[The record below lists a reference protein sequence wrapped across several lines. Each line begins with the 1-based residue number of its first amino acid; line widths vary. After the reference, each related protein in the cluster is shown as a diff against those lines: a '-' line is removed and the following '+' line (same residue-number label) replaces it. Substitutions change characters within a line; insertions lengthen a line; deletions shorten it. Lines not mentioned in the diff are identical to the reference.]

1 MIIELGHLA
10 LILSLLACIA
20 QAAGGL
26 WGGHTRHPQAV
37 ALASTAAVL
46 QAALMTAAFA
56 ALTHAYVTSDF
67 SVANVYQNS
76 HSAKP
81 LLYKISGV
89 WGNHEGSMLLW
100 IMILAWLGAMVAWF
114 DRRLAPTL
122 RARVLG
128 VQALIGAGF
137 LAFVLFTSNP
147 FLRMDPAPL
156 DGRDLN
162 PLLQDPGLAFHPP
175 FLYLGYVGFS
185 IAFSFGVAALLEGRV
200 DPAWARWVRPWTL
213 LAWTALTLG
222 IALGSAWAYYELGW
236 GGFWFW
242 DPVENASLMPWL
254 AGTALLHSAAVVEK
268 RDTLKSWTILL
279 AIIAFSTSAL
289 GTFVVRSG
297 LLTSVH
303 AFANDPDRGML
314 LLALCLALTGGAL
327 ALFAL
332 RAGALRAGGG
342 FKPVSRES
350 ALVFNN
356 LAIAALLS
364 TVAIGTFWPVIAEVA
379 LGDIVSVGAPYYDA
393 TATPIAALI
402 AAAMSIGVALPWK
415 RADWRAAARRL
426 RVAAALT
433 LVCAGLGLWLTGE
446 GRGLAALGVAMAVWI
461 IAGSATDLAVRAGL
475 GTGRSFELV
484 LKRAA
489 GLPRAY
495 WGGTL
500 AHAALGIML
509 IGMLGGTV
517 WKTEASEALRPGER
531 MEIAGFTLVYEGV
544 EERRVDNYI
553 AETAAITVLREGRQI
568 DALRPERRWYPVA
581 EQQTTEAAIR
591 LTLGGDLYVA
601 LGDPREDGARV
612 IRAWRHP
619 VIGCL
624 WAGALLLA
632 GGGLLSLLD
641 RRHRVGAPAQRR
653 LAPSPDPRQRP
664 NLDPPETQ
672 GAAP

>member
-200 DPAWARWVRPWTL
+200 DPAWAR
-213 LAWTALTLG
+213 
-222 IALGSAWAYYELGW
+222 
-236 GGFWFW
+236 
-242 DPVENASLMPWL
+242 
-254 AGTALLHSAAVVEK
+254 
-268 RDTLKSWTILL
+268 
-279 AIIAFSTSAL
+279 
-289 GTFVVRSG
+289 
-297 LLTSVH
+297 
-303 AFANDPDRGML
+303 
-314 LLALCLALTGGAL
+314 
-327 ALFAL
+327 
-332 RAGALRAGGG
+332 
-342 FKPVSRES
+342 
-350 ALVFNN
+350 
-356 LAIAALLS
+356 
-364 TVAIGTFWPVIAEVA
+364 
-379 LGDIVSVGAPYYDA
+379 
-393 TATPIAALI
+393 
-402 AAAMSIGVALPWK
+402 
-415 RADWRAAARRL
+415 
-426 RVAAALT
+426 
-433 LVCAGLGLWLTGE
+433 
-446 GRGLAALGVAMAVWI
+446 
-461 IAGSATDLAVRAGL
+461 
-475 GTGRSFELV
+475 
-484 LKRAA
+484 
-489 GLPRAY
+489 
-495 WGGTL
+495 
-500 AHAALGIML
+500 
-509 IGMLGGTV
+509 
-517 WKTEASEALRPGER
+517 
-531 MEIAGFTLVYEGV
+531 
-544 EERRVDNYI
+544 
-553 AETAAITVLREGRQI
+553 
-568 DALRPERRWYPVA
+568 
-581 EQQTTEAAIR
+581 
-591 LTLGGDLYVA
+591 
-601 LGDPREDGARV
+601 
-612 IRAWRHP
+612 
-619 VIGCL
+619 
-624 WAGALLLA
+624 
-632 GGGLLSLLD
+632 
-641 RRHRVGAPAQRR
+641 
-653 LAPSPDPRQRP
+653 
-664 NLDPPETQ
+664 
-672 GAAP
+672 